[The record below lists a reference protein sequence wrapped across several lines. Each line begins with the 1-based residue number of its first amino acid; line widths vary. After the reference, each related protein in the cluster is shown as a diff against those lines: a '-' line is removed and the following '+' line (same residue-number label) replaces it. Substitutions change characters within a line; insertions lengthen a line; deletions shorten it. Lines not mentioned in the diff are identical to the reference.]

1 MKRFVC
7 LVCVC
12 LIFVSSFAQT
22 PSLCLSTEKTT
33 SLIFPFAIRH
43 VDRGSVQILVQVVKE
58 AENIL
63 LVKAAGK
70 NISETNL
77 SVVTEDGSLY
87 SFLVCYDGNPLT
99 WVYKLPTQSS
109 TSVSEHA
116 NNLLDNPP
124 ILRGINDRSWGLFA
138 RVSGMYIKG
147 DVLYCQIEVVNNS
160 SIDYDIESLR
170 FYIRDKKKAKR
181 TAVQETEL
189 KPLCMAGNAHS
200 KTVFVAAL
208 DKFTIPDAKLF
219 AIELLEESGG
229 RHLFMKMANKHLV
242 RAKPLPDLR

>member
-70 NISETNL
+70 NIS
-77 SVVTEDGSLY
+77 
-87 SFLVCYDGNPLT
+87 YDGNPLT

-189 KPLCMAGNAHS
+189 KPLCMAGNAKKISAHS